1 MKLYRLIAR
10 FAGQRITLDV
20 NASNDEEAK
29 NNFIKE
35 LTKDNGKWR
44 SEREITYSP
53 SKIFITYE
61 EINED
66 RNVAVSITEK
76 DQLGVQVEPVVSR

>member
-35 LTKDNGKWR
+35 LTKDSGKWR

-53 SKIFITYE
+53 SKVFITYE
-61 EINED
+61 EINDD

-76 DQLGVQVEPVVSR
+76 DQLGVQVEPVVSG

>member
-35 LTKDNGKWR
+35 LTKDSGKWR

-53 SKIFITYE
+53 SKVFITYE
-61 EINED
+61 EINDD

-76 DQLGVQVEPVVSR
+76 DQDRYDKYKCFSF

>member
-35 LTKDNGKWR
+35 LTKDSGKWR
-44 SEREITYSP
+44 SEKEITYSP

-61 EINED
+61 EINDD

-76 DQLGVQVEPVVSR
+76 DQLGVQVEPVVSG

>member
-1 MKLYRLIAR
+1 MKLYRLVAR

-29 NNFIKE
+29 DNFIKE
-35 LTKDNGKWR
+35 LTKDSGKWR

-61 EINED
+61 EINDD

-76 DQLGVQVEPVVSR
+76 DQLGVQVEPVVSG

>member
-35 LTKDNGKWR
+35 LTKDSGKWR
-44 SEREITYSP
+44 SEKEITYSP
-53 SKIFITYE
+53 SKVFITYE
-61 EINED
+61 EINDD

-76 DQLGVQVEPVVSR
+76 DKLGVQVEPVVSG

>member
-35 LTKDNGKWR
+35 LTKDSGKWR
-44 SEREITYSP
+44 SEKEITYSP
-53 SKIFITYE
+53 SKLFITYE
-61 EINED
+61 EINDD

-76 DQLGVQVEPVVSR
+76 DQLGVQVEPVVSG

>member
-35 LTKDNGKWR
+35 LTKDGGKWR

-61 EINED
+61 EINDD

-76 DQLGVQVEPVVSR
+76 DQLGVQVEPVVSG

>member
-1 MKLYRLIAR
+1 MKLYRFIAR
-10 FAGQRITLDV
+10 YAGQRITSSV
-20 NASNDEEAK
+20 SASDDDEAK

-44 SEREITYSP
+44 IEKEITYSP

-61 EINED
+61 EIND
-66 RNVAVSITEK
+66 GDITVTVVKK
-76 DQLGVQVEPVVSR
+76 DQLGIQVESVVSR